1 MLGAVGRS
9 CQESWLSLNTL
20 LANCRQCQK
29 ASLCNFWLRCHCLQ
43 SYTSVLAFRDNLQQ
57 AIRADAEVDRKIEIN
72 TQNFEALD
80 FNAAASKS
88 GMRPGDA
95 FGSTIRGAA
104 VDLRVGNR
112 GVMRDWMGT
121 NLQ

>member
-1 MLGAVGRS
+1 MVS
-9 CQESWLSLNTL
+9 TH
-20 LANCRQCQK
+20 
-29 ASLCNFWLRCHCLQ
+29 HCLQ
-43 SYTSVLAFRDNLQQ
+43 LCSAAGEHARATLMGRHCLHSHIVVLADRDNLQQ
-57 AIRADAEVDRKIEIN
+57 AMRADAEVDRKIEIN

-104 VDLRVGNR
+104 PGLRPGKRAVSF
-112 GVMRDWMGT
+112 
-121 NLQ
+121 